1 MTAKEQIGAFTFI
14 WKKCTK
20 NFFRNLCSAG
30 IVFEHSKELWR
41 DKNGEFIEIE
51 EQPIFYRVNN
61 ELLIPDHLNIVN
73 KIGSNTTQSK
83 DGQVGGQAYLSVVD
97 G

>member
-1 MTAKEQIGAFTFI
+1 LTAKEQIGVITFI

-30 IVFEHSKELWR
+30 IVCEHSEELWR

-51 EQPIFYRVNN
+51 EQPIFCRVNT
-61 ELLIPDHLNIVN
+61 
-73 KIGSNTTQSK
+73 SC
-83 DGQVGGQAYLSVVD
+83 
-97 G
+97 